1 MGDIVELR
9 DLVTQQIRAA
19 RDAQIR
25 QDNLLDELVRARN
38 APVAPVAD
46 PRVEAAA
53 IEAAEAA
60 AEAARIVART
70 EKFNKLAYAMRKSY
84 KVKEYKDA
92 GGEIIKEWLRKFDQE
107 IATLKRYS
115 GIADDLT
122 RDEIVELFKDKLSHQ
137 TISRLNTAFVA
148 KEPQWT
154 WAAVTY
160 DELKAIMKEE
170 YGKKTTEVSEVLLQ
184 FGSERMKKPPE
195 MSVAKFAHQWQEQIP
210 ECLLPTT
217 DEECRK
223 LADLIK
229 RSLFY
234 HCLDDKYIQ
243 NRLCEVEE
251 GDTSFKRCF
260 DQACVIEQR
269 RKAFQEIGTSGA
281 KLDSTN
287 GVIISKIDSEKQN
300 NGQGKSGNS
309 DKLND
314 SRSRG
319 NSDQIGSKGRG
330 RGAYERSWQQ
340 RS

>member
-9 DLVTQQIRAA
+9 DLVMQQIRAA

-25 QDNLLDELVRARN
+25 QDNLVEELVRARN
-38 APVAPVAD
+38 APVEPAAD

-170 YGKKTTEVSEVLLQ
+170 YEQKK
-184 FGSERMKKPPE
+184 
-195 MSVAKFAHQWQEQIP
+195 
-210 ECLLPTT
+210 
-217 DEECRK
+217 
-223 LADLIK
+223 
-229 RSLFY
+229 
-234 HCLDDKYIQ
+234 
-243 NRLCEVEE
+243 
-251 GDTSFKRCF
+251 
-260 DQACVIEQR
+260 QR
-269 RKAFQEIGTSGA
+269 
-281 KLDSTN
+281 
-287 GVIISKIDSEKQN
+287 
-300 NGQGKSGNS
+300 
-309 DKLND
+309 
-314 SRSRG
+314 
-319 NSDQIGSKGRG
+319 
-330 RGAYERSWQQ
+330 
-340 RS
+340 